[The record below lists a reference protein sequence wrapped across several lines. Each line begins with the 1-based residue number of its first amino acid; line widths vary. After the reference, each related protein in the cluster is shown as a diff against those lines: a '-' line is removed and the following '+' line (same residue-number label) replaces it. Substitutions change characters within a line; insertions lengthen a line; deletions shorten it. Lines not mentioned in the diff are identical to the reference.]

1 MPLALPANQ
10 NENARFSNCNWPE
23 PVGAALD
30 PRSTCGYVGGMS
42 AKELA
47 LDVIKNLPDNA
58 TMHDLTEELYAA
70 AVREGLAELD
80 RGEGVPHEEVKRQF
94 ESWFTK

>member
-1 MPLALPANQ
+1 MAWGDYLV
-10 NENARFSNCNWPE
+10 C
-23 PVGAALD
+23 
-30 PRSTCGYVGGMS
+30 MS

-47 LDVIKNLPDNA
+47 LDVIKHLPDNA
-58 TMHDLTEELYAA
+58 TMHELTEELYVA

-80 RGEGVPHEEVKRQF
+80 AGKGIPHEDVKRQF